1 MKTEWIL
8 TREAFDNLLS
18 WLAPDRDEGGRKY
31 EEIRS
36 RLIRFFTCRGCCCP
50 EDLADETITR
60 VIKAM
65 ESKAAEYK
73 GEPIAFFY
81 AVAKK
86 VYLEK
91 GRVRPLRSEDLPV
104 FAGSD
109 REGELDCLERCMSRI
124 SASCRELISRYHQQE
139 GSEKILARQQLARE
153 LGLEMNAL
161 RIQACRI
168 RKILRDCVSDCIASK
183 AA

>member
-1 MKTEWIL
+1 MKTEWTL

-18 WLAPDRDEGGRKY
+18 WLKPDRDEAGQRY
-31 EEIRS
+31 EEIR
-36 RLIRFFTCRGCCCP
+36 RKLIRFFTCRGCCNP
-50 EDLADETITR
+50 EDLADKTITR

-65 ESKAAEYK
+65 ESKTAEYK

-81 AVAKK
+81 AVGKN
-86 VYLEK
+86 VFLEET
-91 GRVRPLRSEDLPV
+91 RIHPPAAEDLPINE
-104 FAGSD
+104 GID
-109 REGELDCLERCMSRI
+109 RETELDCLERCMSRI
-124 SASCRELISRYHQQE
+124 SANSWELISRYHQQE
-139 GSEKILARQQLARE
+139 GSEKIKVRQALARE

-168 RKILRDCVSDCIASK
+168 RKILRDCVSDCIISK